1 MREIWIVELLMV
13 VGEAGY
19 WNESCETLALS
30 GEEEN
35 NVPKEKIGRVQ
46 KRFTSFNGIRCD
58 KMLRARF
65 IGTSHFNIST
75 VLCCN
80 CCAFPPSLPPLQLK
94 IINGQVEVFAERIV
108 TCAVFDRTMNK
119 KALFLKPIISSFNL
133 LISFPNES
141 KSNFFSFDSI
151 AFNFRNF

>member
-75 VLCCN
+75 VRSAATVARFL
-80 CCAFPPSLPPLQLK
+80 PPSPL
-94 IINGQVEVFAERIV
+94 
-108 TCAVFDRTMNK
+108 
-119 KALFLKPIISSFNL
+119 
-133 LISFPNES
+133 
-141 KSNFFSFDSI
+141 SNW
-151 AFNFRNF
+151 R